1 MLRGEADEPLAL
13 RVEWALAAETEGSP
27 IRLGRWTALLVM
39 TGRALRAPRRCRFR
53 REAALFMGGR
63 RGKKIESVL
72 GRPFSTLSMR
82 RWAQRP
88 GTIRVVSRRREIIPL
103 AVRIALRNAVGGAGP
118 YTLREIDDLFNAHEF
133 TDRGQVEDAVGER
146 RTLVEEYHA
155 RIDWSDP
162 DSSQLY
168 LDLVADVLD
177 RYPEE
182 DDTPGSPGR
191 NLRRALM
198 QAGFVAPDGRIR
210 VPGAQG
216 VTPEP
221 DVEGIWV
228 PDRLRVFISH
238 VHAVRAEVGDLA
250 RFLEG
255 YGCTCFVAH
264 TQIEPSQDW
273 QDVIE
278 RALASCHGLV
288 AYVTEEFHASRWTD
302 QEVGWALGRGIPTV
316 PVNAGSQPY
325 GFFGSI
331 QAIQR
336 GQLTAW
342 QLSLP
347 VFRAIA
353 VGSFRAAPARRP
365 QAPDAARAVVR
376 AFCNCGSYDVTRAR
390 FPLLE
395 FIPRDLWTREMV
407 AELEQATA
415 DNNQIS
421 EAFLD
426 QGVPVPQAVRDLI
439 ARVRPK

>member
-1 MLRGEADEPLAL
+1 M
-13 RVEWALAAETEGSP
+13 EG
-27 IRLGRWTALLVM
+27 IR
-39 TGRALRAPRRCRFR
+39 
-53 REAALFMGGR
+53 
-63 RGKKIESVL
+63 SVL
-72 GRPFSTLSMR
+72 AGTPLEVSGGDGTRRPRYYPAVSQR
-82 RWAQRP
+82 RDM
-88 GTIRVVSRRREIIPL
+88 IPL
-103 AVRIALRNAVGGAGP
+103 AVRIALRNAAGGAGP
-118 YTLREIDDLFNAHEF
+118 YTLREIDDLFNAHGF
-133 TDRGQVEDAVGER
+133 TQRGQVEDAGGER

-155 RIDWSDP
+155 RIDWADP
-162 DSSQLY
+162 DSAQRY

-177 RYPEE
+177 RYPE
-182 DDTPGSPGR
+182 DNDAPGSPGR

-221 DVEGIWV
+221 DVEGIWALEQ
-228 PDRLRVFISH
+228 LRVFISH
-238 VHAVRAEVGDLA
+238 IHAVRAEVADLA
-250 RFLEG
+250 GFLEG

-278 RALASCHGLV
+278 QALTSCHVLV

-302 QEVGWALGRGIPTV
+302 QEIGWALGRGIPVV

-325 GFFGSI
+325 GFFGAI

-336 GQLTAW
+336 GRLTAW

-353 VGSFRAAPARRP
+353 VGSFRAGPAKRP

-376 AFCNCGSYDVTRAR
+376 AFCNCGSYDATRAR

-395 FIPRDLWTREMV
+395 LIPRDLWTREMG

-421 EAFLD
+421 EAFLA
-426 QGVPVPQAVRDLI
+426 GGTPVPQAVRDLV
-439 ARVRPK
+439 ARVRPN